1 MTIAP
6 DEVYMAWPSPNVLF
20 LWILVSVYV
29 VHGKRNTISHVVLIL
44 RKFQTGSNWKRFLC
58 SISYWYMKSI
68 YHIPLPSSP
77 LFTLPFPQVPPP
89 TVPILQFCISLLI
102 LKSMFKG
109 VSWCIPAVG
118 ILYFDSTPSIALP
131 YPFSSHPLFS
141 IAFSAHPISSTFTD
155 IMFYDIKTGASLLL
169 KNKVCAHQFLASCI
183 HTSLYSLCTH
193 MDSLICSGFL
203 VMLSFTVKVKWPLKF
218 FKLSMVRFVSW
229 KLMFLQFCTFV
240 TIS

>member
-89 TVPILQFCISLLI
+89 HCTYFTVLHFIINIEVNVQR
-102 LKSMFKG
+102 
-109 VSWCIPAVG
+109 
-118 ILYFDSTPSIALP
+118 
-131 YPFSSHPLFS
+131 
-141 IAFSAHPISSTFTD
+141 
-155 IMFYDIKTGASLLL
+155 
-169 KNKVCAHQFLASCI
+169 
-183 HTSLYSLCTH
+183 
-193 MDSLICSGFL
+193 GFL
-203 VMLSFTVKVKWPLKF
+203 VYPCCGYTLLWFNPFHCSPLPLFLPPPIFNSF
-218 FKLSMVRFVSW
+218 
-229 KLMFLQFCTFV
+229 QCTSYILYLHRYYV
-240 TIS
+240 LWY